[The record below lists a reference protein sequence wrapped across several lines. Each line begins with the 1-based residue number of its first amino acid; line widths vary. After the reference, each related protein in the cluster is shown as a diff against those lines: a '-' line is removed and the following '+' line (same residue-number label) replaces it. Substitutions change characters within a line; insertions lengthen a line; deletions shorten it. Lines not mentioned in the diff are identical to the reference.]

1 MRIPNTVFTSL
12 LENIGLSS
20 QGFKHHPP
28 EGFMLNQKLNKSNK
42 LAIIVIGS
50 GSVGVRFVNELIY
63 KQPGAFIK
71 VFGGEEQQPYS
82 RENLTKL
89 LSGDLTEERLY
100 STNKI
105 HESKNTQVFLNNPIV
120 EVDTKNDIVIDSHG
134 EQHAYEKLVLAVG
147 SFPRNMDIPGTDL
160 KHVFTFRNIQ
170 DAEMLKNRQISS
182 RKTVVVGGGLVG
194 LDAAYAMKQYNTEVV
209 VIENSTRLM
218 YQLLD
223 DHASVY
229 LRLYLD
235 DLDIDV
241 RIETD
246 ITSIE
251 GKNKVEK
258 VTLSNG
264 ETIECDTVIISIGII
279 PNTDLAKNIGLKINR
294 GIVVDDFLKTSVENI
309 YAIGECAEHRD
320 RIYGIV
326 QPGFDQAATLAK
338 IIAGGKS
345 KYTGTTT
352 ASQLRVVEYPVLSI
366 GDNGEGDAVNKEIM
380 YRDIRK
386 MIYRKIVLKHGHLTG
401 VIATGP
407 WKNSKNLHEL
417 VEKKQFI
424 WPWKRSKF
432 ERTGEL

>member
-1 MRIPNTVFTSL
+1 
-12 LENIGLSS
+12 
-20 QGFKHHPP
+20 
-28 EGFMLNQKLNKSNK
+28 MLNKKLNKSNK
-42 LAIIVIGS
+42 LPIIVIGS
-50 GSVGVRFVNELIY
+50 GSVGVRFINELTY

-89 LSGDLTEERLY
+89 LSGDLTEEKLY

-105 HESKNTQVFLNNPIV
+105 HESQNIQVFLNNPVV
-120 EVDTKNDIVIDSHG
+120 EIDSKNSFITDSHG

-147 SFPRNMDIPGTDL
+147 SFPKKMDIPGTDL

-170 DAEMLKNRQISS
+170 DAELLKNRQVSS
-182 RKTVVVGGGLVG
+182 RKTVVMGGGLVG

-218 YQLLD
+218 HQLLD

-246 ITSIE
+246 ITHIE

-258 VTLSNG
+258 VTLGNG
-264 ETIECDTVIISIGII
+264 ETIECDTVIISIGIN
-279 PNTDLAKNIGLKINR
+279 PNTELAKSIGLKINR
-294 GIVVDDFLKTSVENI
+294 GIVVDDHLQTSVENI

-345 KYTGTTT
+345 TYTGTTT
-352 ASQLRVVEYPVLSI
+352 ASQLKVIEYPVLSI
-366 GDNGEGDAVNKEIM
+366 GDNGEGDTANKEIM

-386 MIYRKIVLKHGHLTG
+386 MVYRKIVLKRGHLTG
-401 VIATGP
+401 VIAAGP
-407 WKNSKNLHEL
+407 WKNSNKLHAL
-417 VEKKQFI
+417 VEKKQLI
-424 WPWKRSKF
+424 WPWERSKF

>member
-1 MRIPNTVFTSL
+1 MN
-12 LENIGLSS
+12 
-20 QGFKHHPP
+20 K
-28 EGFMLNQKLNKSNK
+28 KLNKSNK
-42 LAIIVIGS
+42 LPIIVVGS
-50 GSVGVRFVNELIY
+50 GSVGVHFINELIY

-89 LSGDLTEERLY
+89 LSGDLTEEKLY

-105 HESKNTQVFLNNPIV
+105 HESKNIQVFLNNPV
-120 EVDTKNDIVIDSHG
+120 VKIDSKNSFITDSYG

-147 SFPRNMDIPGTDL
+147 SFPKKMDIPGTDL

-170 DAEMLKNRQISS
+170 DAELLKNRQVSS
-182 RKTVVVGGGLVG
+182 RKTIVIGGGLVG

-218 YQLLD
+218 HQLLD

-246 ITSIE
+246 ITRIE

-258 VTLSNG
+258 VILGNG
-264 ETIECDTVIISIGII
+264 ETIECDTVIISIGIK
-279 PNTDLAKNIGLKINR
+279 PNTELAKSIGLKINR
-294 GIVVDDFLKTSVENI
+294 GIVVDDHLQTSVENI
-309 YAIGECAEHRD
+309 YAIGECAEHKD

-345 KYTGTTT
+345 TYTGTTT
-352 ASQLRVVEYPVLSI
+352 ASQLKVIEYPVLSI
-366 GDNGEGDAVNKEIM
+366 GDNGEGDPANKEIM

-386 MIYRKIVLKHGHLTG
+386 MVYRKIVLKHGHLTG
-401 VIATGP
+401 VIAAGP
-407 WKNSKNLHEL
+407 WKNSNKLHVL

-424 WPWKRSKF
+424 WPWERSKF